1 MKCPHCGI
9 EVRDTTVICGY
20 CGGKIP
26 QRTAKSP
33 AAPQPR
39 SGPAGSARSGG
50 PKKPLPGG
58 EEEGEDEEEGGISAY
73 LQSGEQVLIGSLNVS
88 VKKFFFHAYLT
99 DRRIFLIDTQ
109 EKKLKVTA
117 KDIPLDTID
126 GSIVEFSE
134 ASDPVLVLSIRSPDD
149 EIKTMKLVFAQ
160 NGIDRSSEIDEW
172 ITLLSEQTQPKKHRK
187 PAAGSVPEPEPEK
200 EEEGPGEPPAPKQV
214 TKPVPVRQDLFPAKK
229 PIKEYERQPPVKRL
243 LSMYQTPKEGEHQE
257 PSPPRRPE
265 VRTPEQPVRRASHQP
280 VAYRE
285 IPPTTPPLAQ
295 PVKKV
300 EVQSAMKSA
309 MKTAMQPARQP
320 LAQPVKRTAPEPQ
333 KKVRPEPKEL
343 PVPQPEEEPI
353 GQEEIMQEEEAEGP
367 VFCQNCGKKLPS
379 AANFCPGC
387 GSKLGYHKPAHE
399 AKPSHEKKPRKVLDD
414 DDREKPER
422 PPAKSQPKKVSKG
435 SEMTILHKFLRR

>member
-33 AAPQPR
+33 A
-39 SGPAGSARSGG
+39 GPNVRAGLAGSTGQKGG
-50 PKKPLPGG
+50 AKKQLPGNEG
-58 EEEGEDEEEGGISAY
+58 EGEDEEEGGISAY
-73 LQSGEQVLIGSLNVS
+73 LQPGEQVLIGSLNIS

-117 KDIPLDTID
+117 KDIPLDTIT

-134 ASDPVLVLSIRSPDD
+134 ASDPVLVLSIRSADD

-172 ITLLSEQTQPKKHRK
+172 ITLVSEQTQPKKQKK
-187 PAAGSVPEPEPEK
+187 PAARSVPEPEPEK
-200 EEEGPGEPPAPKQV
+200 EEEEPVDKPAPARV
-214 TKPVPVRQDLFPAKK
+214 ATPAPMRQEFYPAKK
-229 PIKEYERQPPVKRL
+229 PVKAYERQPPVKRL
-243 LSMYQTPKEGEHQE
+243 LSTYQAPQDEE
-257 PSPPRRPE
+257 PPEPAPRRPE
-265 VRTPEQPVRRASHQP
+265 VRTAEQPVRRASHQP

-285 IPPTTPPLAQ
+285 IPSTTPAVAQ
-295 PVKKV
+295 PVKKI

-320 LAQPVKRTAPEPQ
+320 LAQPVKRPVPEPQ
-333 KKVRPEPKEL
+333 KKVRPEPSEL
-343 PVPQPEEEPI
+343 PIPEPGKEPV
-353 GQEEIMQEEEAEGP
+353 GQEEVVQEEEAESP
-367 VFCQNCGKKLPS
+367 VFCQNCGKKLPA

-399 AKPSHEKKPRKVLDD
+399 AKPSHEKKSRKTEDEKD
-414 DDREKPER
+414 EEKPER
-422 PPAKSQPKKVSKG
+422 SPAKPPARKAPKG